1 MGATLSLFVDRKGKG
16 GRQCQAYHHHQY
28 HNDQDDQDHDDQDDH
43 YNGGDDVEAPD

>member
-16 GRQCQAYHHHQY
+16 GQCQVYHHH
-28 HNDQDDQDHDDQDDH
+28 QDHDDQDDH